1 MLNFI
6 SILVTAFYF
15 SQSFSE
21 PLGLYN
27 GQTGEK
33 AKLAELL
40 ATVAPGDVL
49 LLGEK
54 HGNTTAQQ
62 QQMQILQGLRDRGL
76 KVSVAMEFFYYPHQ
90 ELVDQ
95 YKQGLLTEDAFLQRT
110 EWGSLSFDFYKSQ
123 ALFPRYNQNEKT
135 LAINAPRRLTN
146 KVAKKG
152 LSFLDEEEARLLPPG
167 LELGNENYRKR
178 YIAVAPHMSES
189 STLADN
195 YFAAQSIW
203 DDTMAWQIAK
213 FTAQN
218 TEQQVLVVV
227 VGEFHVAYG
236 GGLPDRLH
244 HRGVLNVKTL
254 TQLDHTDFSSEEE
267 LVDLVV
273 PSHEFGVRSDYIWV
287 F

>member
-33 AKLAELL
+33 TKLAELL
-40 ATVAPGDVL
+40 SAVRPGDVL

-54 HGNTTAQQ
+54 HANSMAQE

-95 YKQGLLTEDAFLQRT
+95 FKQGLLSEDTFLQQS
-110 EWGSLSFDFYKSQ
+110 EWGSLSFEFYKSQ
-123 ALFPRYNQNEKT
+123 ALFPRNNQNERT
-135 LAINAPRRLTN
+135 LAINAPRKLTN

-152 LSFLDEEEARLLPPG
+152 LSFLDAEEVKLLPPA
-167 LELGNENYRKR
+167 LELGNESYRKR
-178 YIAVAPHMSES
+178 YMAVAPHMSGS
-189 STLADN
+189 SIVVDN

-236 GGLPDRLH
+236 GGLPDRLY

-267 LVDLVV
+267 LVDAIV
-273 PSHEFGVRSDYIWV
+273 PSHEFGIRSDYIWI